1 MVSRFPLAGLLRLQR
16 LREDTAAS
24 ELAAANFRTS
34 ASRSRQSAARFDLAE
49 SPTEVSTG
57 AALSAVAAARAS
69 SRSMLAD
76 LDAVLSGHEATA
88 RQAQEAFS
96 AARSQSV
103 RLEKLEAKHAERVAA
118 ADLLAEQ
125 TVLDELAAG
134 AWHRSRK
141 EGMR

>member
-1 MVSRFPLAGLLRLQR
+1 MASRFPLAGLLRLQR
-16 LREDTAAS
+16 LREDAAAS

-34 ASRSRQSAARFDLAE
+34 ASRARQGAARDDLAN

-57 AALSAVAAARAS
+57 AALSAVAAARSS

-76 LDAVLSGHEATA
+76 LNAVLTDHQAA
-88 RQAQEAFS
+88 ALQAQAAFS

-103 RLEKLEAKHAERVAA
+103 RLEKLEAKHDERVAA
-118 ADLLAEQ
+118 ADLRTEQ

-134 AWHRSRK
+134 AWHRGRNESR
-141 EGMR
+141 R